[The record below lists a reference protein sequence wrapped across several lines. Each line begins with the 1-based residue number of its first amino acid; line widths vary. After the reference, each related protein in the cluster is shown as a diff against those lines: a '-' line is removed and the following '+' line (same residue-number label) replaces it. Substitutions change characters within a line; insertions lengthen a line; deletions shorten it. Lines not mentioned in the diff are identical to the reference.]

1 MEDGIKMSAIADGYN
16 VDNIEAPKFI
26 SRGEWDIT
34 GTLAMEAYWPLRAVN
49 TLESGAWG
57 LSGIYD
63 SMHWCKPYDD
73 ISGISGCIG
82 ASIRSI
88 KTVASIGTATTY
100 AGTINENVLQR
111 KFAVM
116 HEGYLPMYYQ
126 SGTLDGVP
134 KTMTYGAKIAP
145 CTSGFRTW
153 EWISADVTG
162 IQQVELGWWADIP
175 SIMTGERYRVKIS
188 PNFELSQTPVE

>member
-1 MEDGIKMSAIADGYN
+1 MSAIADGYN

-34 GTLAMEAYWPLRAVN
+34 GTLRCEAYWPLRAVN

-82 ASIRSI
+82 VSIRSI
-88 KTVASIGTATTY
+88 MSTADIGTATTY
-100 AGTINENVLQR
+100 AGTINQNVLQR

-134 KTMTYGAKIAP
+134 ATMTYGAKIAP
-145 CTSGFRTW
+145 CTSGFRTF
-153 EWISADVTG
+153 EHISPDMTG

-175 SIMTGERYRVKIS
+175 SIMTGQRYRVKIM
-188 PNFELSQTPVE
+188 PNFTLAYTPVE